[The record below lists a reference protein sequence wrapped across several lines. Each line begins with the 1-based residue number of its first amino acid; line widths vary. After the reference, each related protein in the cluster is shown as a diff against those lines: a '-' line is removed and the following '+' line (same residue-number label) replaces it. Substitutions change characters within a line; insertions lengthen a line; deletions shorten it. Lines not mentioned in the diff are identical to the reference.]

1 VSIGCSRAAV
11 LGGGAAAPAAVR
23 LASCQA
29 DGRGRLR
36 FRPPPAP
43 ATASSRTGRFDI
55 PGVAGAQPA
64 AVYVPH
70 RAGLESLRLVVTLHG
85 AGGVARSALEIP
97 SDEAD
102 RHRLLL
108 LAPKST
114 AATWDVIAGGY
125 GPDVRNLDRLL
136 AEVAAAY
143 PLRGYTVAGFSDGA
157 SYALSLGLSNG
168 DVFDSVIAFSPG
180 FQAAESA
187 NGRPRVFVCHGT
199 EDRVLPIDRC
209 SRRIVAALEKTG
221 YQVTYREFGGGHAV
235 PEAMQRTAVEWLEE
249 AKPS

>member
-1 VSIGCSRAAV
+1 M
-11 LGGGAAAPAAVR
+11 L
-23 LASCQA
+23 
-29 DGRGRLR
+29 
-36 FRPPPAP
+36 
-43 ATASSRTGRFDI
+43 
-55 PGVAGAQPA
+55 
-64 AVYVPH
+64 
-70 RAGLESLRLVVTLHG
+70 LHG
-85 AGGVARSALEIP
+85 AGGVARSALEILR
-97 SDEAD
+97 DEAD

-114 AATWDVIAGGY
+114 AATWDMIAGGY

-187 NGRPRVFVCHGT
+187 RGRPRVFVCHGT

-235 PEAMQRTAVEWLEE
+235 PEAMQRRAVDWLEQ
-249 AKPS
+249 AKTS